1 MKFVSGIGA
10 AAMLAVPVATNPLA
24 GQVAEAEAPQVTET
38 VETVEVATKPLT
50 IEQQVREYFADVPS
64 LANVAY
70 CESRF
75 RQYDANGNILRG
87 RVNGRDV
94 GVFQINEYYHLQ
106 TALKKGID
114 LYTLEGNM
122 EYARY
127 LYETQGLQPWSASRP
142 CWG

>member
-1 MKFVSGIGA
+1 
-10 AAMLAVPVATNPLA
+10 MLVMPVAQTPMI
-24 GQVAEAEAPQVTET
+24 GHIAEAQAPSVTE
-38 VETVEVATKPLT
+38 EVATIETEPLT
-50 IEQQVREYFADVPS
+50 IEDQVRAHFSDVPA
-64 LANVAY
+64 LAGVAY

-87 RVNGRDV
+87 IVNSRDV
-94 GVFQINEYYHLQ
+94 GVFQINEHYHLE

-127 LYETQGLQPWSASRP
+127 LYENQGLQPWKASRP